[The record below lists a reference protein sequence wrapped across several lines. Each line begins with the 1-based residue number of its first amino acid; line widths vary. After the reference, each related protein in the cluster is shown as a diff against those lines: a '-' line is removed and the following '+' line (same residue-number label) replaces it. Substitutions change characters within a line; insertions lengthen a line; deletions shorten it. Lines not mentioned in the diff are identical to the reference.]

1 MAFTEPEK
9 VQIRRYMRW
18 PPGNTEPRYD
28 SQIQRIQS
36 AAEGGV
42 MPDNSTE
49 LAARELLAELAA
61 KQTELA
67 GISCSA
73 EAGNVDE
80 INVDGP
86 RGGMWLRSEGR
97 RLVGDLA
104 AYLEATP
111 LGDAFSARGFRGYV

>member
-9 VQIRRYMRW
+9 VQVRRYMGW
-18 PPGNTEPRYD
+18 PPGKTEPHYD

-36 AAEGGV
+36 ATEGGV

-49 LAARELLAELAA
+49 LAARALLTELAA
-61 KQTELA
+61 LQTELA
-67 GISCSA
+67 GIRCSA
-73 EAGNVDE
+73 EAGKVDE

-97 RLVGDLA
+97 RLVGDLSTI
-104 AYLEATP
+104 LEATP
-111 LGDAFSARGFRGYV
+111 LRDAFSARGFRGYV